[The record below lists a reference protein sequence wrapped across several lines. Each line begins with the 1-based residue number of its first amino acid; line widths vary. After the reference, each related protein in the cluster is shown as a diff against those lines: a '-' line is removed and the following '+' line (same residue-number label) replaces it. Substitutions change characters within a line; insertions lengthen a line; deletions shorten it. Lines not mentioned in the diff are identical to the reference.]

1 MTTSAVQP
9 LHVPLTALIFASE
22 TPDWTGALCADPG
35 LNPELWHPFPTEDAG
50 VAVEV
55 CHRCP
60 LRAECLQFGK
70 TNRLLSYR
78 CHLKPACH
86 QPAMLFVKHPHLF
99 CTLHALIISERVRRF
114 LSPK

>member
-1 MTTSAVQP
+1 MTTTAIEP
-9 LHVPLTALIFASE
+9 LRLPLTALIFASE
-22 TPDWTGALCADPG
+22 TPDWSGALCADPG

-70 TNRLLSYR
+70 TNRL
-78 CHLKPACH
+78 PG
-86 QPAMLFVKHPHLF
+86 VWGG
-99 CTLHALIISERVRRF
+99 ER
-114 LSPK
+114 LG